1 MKLLRITL
9 AIVLV
14 GFLSQAGI
22 SQTQTHKI
30 VFQLTSDDAKVHK
43 GLIKQLNNLK
53 DGWNDQVEMEVVC
66 HGPGIN
72 FLLQNI
78 STMEAEIMALK
89 NRGVVFIACENT
101 LREKNIDKNTVI
113 PHLNFVTMGIGEIVE
128 KQEAGWSYIKA
139 GF

>member
-1 MKLLRITL
+1 MKLLRISL

-14 GFLSQAGI
+14 ALSSNVLF
-22 SQTQTHKI
+22 SQTNTHKI
-30 VFQLTSDDAKVHK
+30 VFQLTTDDVKVHR

-53 DGWNDQVEMEVVC
+53 NGWNDAVEMEVVC

-72 FLLQNI
+72 FLIQGI
-78 STMEAEIMALK
+78 STMQNEILALK
-89 NRGVVFIACENT
+89 SRGVIFIACENT

-113 PHLNFVTMGIGEIVE
+113 PNLNFVTMGIGEIVE